1 MIAIPIIQ
9 TVVFI
14 TYFTFIIK
22 KYGVLDSISDSWY
35 QEGETNYLFILFLLG
50 IGIPTILLREPAFI
64 VTGSL
69 LCIVGAMPAFKL
81 NKFIGTIHAAATT
94 GAIIAALVGLL
105 IHGIW
110 LPFVEGSVA
119 ALIINHKGF
128 KVKNTTTWT
137 ELAYFSSIEHG
148 LFIYLTR

>member
-9 TVVFI
+9 SVIFI
-14 TYFTFIIK
+14 VYFIFIVK
-22 KYGVLDSISDSWY
+22 KYGVLESISDSWY
-35 QEGETNYLFILFLLG
+35 QEGDINYLFILFLLG
-50 IGIPTILLREPAFI
+50 IGIPAILLLEPAFI

-69 LCIVGAMPAFKL
+69 LCIVGALPMFRL
-81 NKFIGTIHAAATT
+81 NKFVGIAHGAATT
-94 GAIIAALVGLL
+94 GAIIAALVGLT

-128 KVKNTTTWT
+128 KIKNTTTWT
-137 ELAYFSSIEHG
+137 EVVYFSAIEHG
-148 LFIYLTR
+148 LFILKM